1 MQTERLGDSCSRTLS
16 HAPSPSVGVDDSALV
31 QYPLQTGGP
40 VVLTKSSRP
49 AEVKMWLENKDF
61 SRM

>member
-1 MQTERLGDSCSRTLS
+1 MLPVSNSF
-16 HAPSPSVGVDDSALV
+16 DDSALV
-31 QYPLQTGGP
+31 QYSQPTGGP

-61 SRM
+61 SKM